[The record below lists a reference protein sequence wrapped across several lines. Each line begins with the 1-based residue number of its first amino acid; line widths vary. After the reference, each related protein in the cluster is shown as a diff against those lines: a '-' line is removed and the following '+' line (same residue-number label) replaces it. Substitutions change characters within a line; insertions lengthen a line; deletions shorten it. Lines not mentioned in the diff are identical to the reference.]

1 MITTTVFVSFCLVAA
16 TLNWS
21 VFSCFWMMKFRG
33 KMKRDH
39 SIHISFHLYIIIYFL
54 FCGIL
59 LLMVNSV
66 YLQIDKDVEIHA

>member
-21 VFSCFWMMKFRG
+21 VFSCFCMMKFRG

-39 SIHISFHLYIIIYFL
+39 SIHISFSFIYIFL

>member
-21 VFSCFWMMKFRG
+21 VFSCFCMMKFRG

-39 SIHISFHLYIIIYFL
+39 SIHISFHLYIIIYF
-54 FCGIL
+54 FIL
-59 LLMVNSV
+59 WDSF
-66 YLQIDKDVEIHA
+66 IDGKLCLSAD